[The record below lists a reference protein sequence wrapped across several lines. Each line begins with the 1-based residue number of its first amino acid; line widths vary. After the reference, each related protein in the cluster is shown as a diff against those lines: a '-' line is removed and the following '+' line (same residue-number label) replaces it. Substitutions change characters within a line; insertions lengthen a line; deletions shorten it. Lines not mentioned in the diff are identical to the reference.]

1 MRNGSGPASR
11 PIITWSSRTITTGA
25 VETAIIGF
33 VPFADRPIA
42 LGVSLIGGDC
52 GQGSHAFAAMQR
64 SSESIA
70 CLAATPA
77 EGAGRADQ
85 SGGTRRSEAYRAE
98 FRALGADAMADR
110 CGVVGARWHGLL
122 PLQLVSPLVHR
133 PGQRLLALAAAERA
147 DYPRGG
153 QHRHLSQNEH
163 SYRKWRKTCGGHIM
177 TECWKC
183 RPETAGCRARL
194 TAGRTGTSARPRQAI
209 WPDAQWRRSGRPR
222 GRFAL
227 PSRKAR
233 AAMVGSTPV
242 FFHHAASSPQRWTS
256 R

>member
-77 EGAGRADQ
+77 GAQAELTNPEERGGRKLAAPNFERLAR
-85 SGGTRRSEAYRAE
+85 TPWPIAAE
-98 FRALGADAMADR
+98 WSAPAGMGYCLCSSCRH
-110 CGVVGARWHGLL
+110 W
-122 PLQLVSPLVHR
+122 S
-133 PGQRLLALAAAERA
+133 GQRLLALAAAERA
-147 DYPRGG
+147 DHPRGG

-209 WPDAQWRRSGRPR
+209 WPDAQ
-222 GRFAL
+222 
-227 PSRKAR
+227 
-233 AAMVGSTPV
+233 
-242 FFHHAASSPQRWTS
+242 
-256 R
+256 

>member
-25 VETAIIGF
+25 VETAITGF

-64 SSESIA
+64 SSDSIA

-85 SGGTRRSEAYRAE
+85 SGGTRRSEAYGAE

-147 DYPRGG
+147 DHPRGG

-209 WPDAQWRRSGRPR
+209 WPDAQWRRSG
-222 GRFAL
+222 
-227 PSRKAR
+227 
-233 AAMVGSTPV
+233 
-242 FFHHAASSPQRWTS
+242 
-256 R
+256 

>member
-77 EGAGRADQ
+77 EAQAELTNPEERGGRKLTAPNFERLARTPWPIAAEWSAPAGMGYCLCSSCRHWSTGPVNAFSLWPPQSVRADNI
-85 SGGTRRSEAYRAE
+85 GTYHKTSTAIAS
-98 FRALGADAMADR
+98 
-110 CGVVGARWHGLL
+110 GAR
-122 PLQLVSPLVHR
+122 
-133 PGQRLLALAAAERA
+133 LAAA
-147 DYPRGG
+147 
-153 QHRHLSQNEH
+153 
-163 SYRKWRKTCGGHIM
+163 
-177 TECWKC
+177 
-183 RPETAGCRARL
+183 
-194 TAGRTGTSARPRQAI
+194 TS
-209 WPDAQWRRSGRPR
+209 
-222 GRFAL
+222 
-227 PSRKAR
+227 
-233 AAMVGSTPV
+233 
-242 FFHHAASSPQRWTS
+242 
-256 R
+256 